1 MLILFAWMI
10 ICDYFVRIYK
20 NYANLWVING
30 VLTIKMFFAT
40 DRVVWVTGVDRP
52 KRKSEKKSRFY
63 DQRIIGYK
71 NYRVKIY
78 LAY

>member
-40 DRVVWVTGVDRP
+40 NRVVWQTEWDGS
-52 KRKSEKKSRFY
+52 KRKKPKK
-63 DQRIIGYK
+63 IEI
-71 NYRVKIY
+71 
-78 LAY
+78 L

>member
-40 DRVVWVTGVDRP
+40 DRVVWVTGVDGIQTT
-52 KRKSEKKSRFY
+52 KRKNSKFHHLRN
-63 DQRIIGYK
+63 IGY
-71 NYRVKIY
+71 
-78 LAY
+78 